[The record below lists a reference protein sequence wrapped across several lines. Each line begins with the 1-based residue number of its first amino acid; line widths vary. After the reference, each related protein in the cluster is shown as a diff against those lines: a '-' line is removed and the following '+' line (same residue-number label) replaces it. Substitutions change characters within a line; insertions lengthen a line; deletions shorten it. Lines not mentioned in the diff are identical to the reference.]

1 MNRIISRLL
10 LIFPLLLLLGCGMDK
25 DQETIDKLILEAR
38 EKFAP
43 DRRTLVF
50 DVRAQLDGQKL
61 ILAGEIHDAEVK
73 SQLMHFLNERTEHE
87 IVDNLEVLPQ
97 SDLGEK
103 TIGLVTVSVANL
115 RSTPSEGA
123 ELVSQALLGTPLK
136 VLKKRGGWYYVQ
148 MPDHYL
154 GWMSNGFVRI
164 DENRYEVWAKQPKVI
179 VTTEYGFTYQSKER
193 NSQVVSDVVIGSL
206 LNLIED
212 SGTHYRV
219 EYPDGRKAYLAKE
232 KAEPYDRWIAGAK
245 DTPETVVSTA
255 KRFLGVPYLWGGT
268 SAKGFDCSGY
278 TKTVFFLNGV
288 ILPRDASQQVLIGG
302 PIDIGSELGN
312 LEVGD
317 LLFFGSEGTDGKK
330 ERVTHVGI
338 YIGDKKFIHASGDV
352 RINSLN
358 PADADYS
365 EYRHRTFLR
374 AKRFIGASANV
385 GIRRL
390 SELPYYRGHEL

>member
-1 MNRIISRLL
+1 
-10 LIFPLLLLLGCGMDK
+10 MDK

-50 DVRAQLDGQKL
+50 EVRAQLDGQKL
-61 ILAGEIHDAEVK
+61 TLAGEIHDAEVK
-73 SQLMHFLNERTEHE
+73 SQLMHFLDARIEHE
-87 IVDNLEVLPQ
+87 IVDSLEVLPQ
-97 SDLGEK
+97 SVLGDK
-103 TIGLVTVSVANL
+103 SIGLVTVSVANL
-115 RSTPSEGA
+115 RSTPADVA

-136 VLKKRGGWYYVQ
+136 VLKKSGGWYYVQ
-148 MPDHYL
+148 TPDHYL
-154 GWMSNGFVRI
+154 GWINNGFIRI
-164 DENRYEVWAKQPKVI
+164 DEDRYEAWAKQPKII

-206 LNLIED
+206 LSLAED

-232 KAEPYDRWIAGAK
+232 NAEPYDRWIAKAK

-268 SAKGFDCSGY
+268 SSKGFDCSGY
-278 TKTVFFLNGV
+278 TKTVFFLSGV
-288 ILPRDASQQVLIGG
+288 LLPRDASQQVLIGE
-302 PIDIGSELGN
+302 PVDIGSHLEN
-312 LEVGD
+312 LEIGD
-317 LLFFGSEGTDGKK
+317 LLFFGSKGAGGKR
-330 ERVTHVGI
+330 ERATHVGI
-338 YIGDKKFIHASGDV
+338 HIGDKKFIHASGDV

-365 EYRHRTFLR
+365 EYRHKTFLR
-374 AKRFIGASANV
+374 AKRFIGASENV